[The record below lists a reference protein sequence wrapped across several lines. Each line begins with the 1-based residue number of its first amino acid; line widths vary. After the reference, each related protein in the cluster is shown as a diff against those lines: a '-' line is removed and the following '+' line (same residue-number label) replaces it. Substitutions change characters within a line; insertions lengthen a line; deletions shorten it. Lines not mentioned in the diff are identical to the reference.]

1 VLKLAIIS
9 KDFDHL
15 KVEDIGKKEIQ
26 DWLLAQTTER
36 EWSAATRNRWHAAF
50 SLVFRVGVDNE
61 KIQINPARAIKRKK
75 EGDGRTRFLANE
87 EEPVLVDTVRERFPE
102 HVPALLVSLHTGLR
116 SSEQFRLQWRDIN
129 FKQKQVTARATK
141 NGDPERHVPLNS
153 TALKALEEL
162 KAKYPSQPTRFVPV
176 FFDSDGNRLRGH
188 RDWFDPILEALKGT
202 TLEDYLWHCNR
213 HTTASRLVMAGVN
226 LKAVQAIMGHK
237 TINMTMRYAHLAP
250 NHLEAAMEAISSG
263 AMATKTATGSTAYP
277 SGSDKIARKHNKTK

>member
-1 VLKLAIIS
+1 LRSKNGGTRSCPYTFSAEKLARRKLPENFRRGLTFGQLANDALQHSREQNGERSTHELVLKLAIIS

-26 DWLLAQTTER
+26 DWLLAQTER

-116 SSEQFRLQWRDIN
+116 SSEQFRLQWR
-129 FKQKQVTARATK
+129 
-141 NGDPERHVPLNS
+141 
-153 TALKALEEL
+153 
-162 KAKYPSQPTRFVPV
+162 
-176 FFDSDGNRLRGH
+176 
-188 RDWFDPILEALKGT
+188 
-202 TLEDYLWHCNR
+202 
-213 HTTASRLVMAGVN
+213 
-226 LKAVQAIMGHK
+226 GHK
-237 TINMTMRYAHLAP
+237 LQAKAGHSPRDQEWRSRAP
-250 NHLEAAMEAISSG
+250 CSAELDSAQGFRG
-263 AMATKTATGSTAYP
+263 AEGQVP
-277 SGSDKIARKHNKTK
+277 QPPDQVCPGFF